1 MEKHIKILGILH
13 IVKGGL
19 YLLGALV
26 IFLVSGGV
34 TGLVGWFGEGS
45 DAAVAIPILGLIGAG
60 LTILLIVL
68 SVPSILAGWGLL
80 NFRNWARIL
89 TIVLSVLDLFN
100 IGLGTVLGIYGLWVL
115 LPTET
120 EALFRTGQARVA
132 VA

>member
-1 MEKHIKILGILH
+1 MEKHVKILGILH
-13 IVKGGL
+13 IIKGSL

-26 IFLVSGGV
+26 IFLVFGGV
-34 TGLVGWFGEGS
+34 TGLVGWFGDGD

-89 TIVLSVLDLFN
+89 TLVLSILDLFN

-115 LPTET
+115 LPSET
-120 EALFRTGQARVA
+120 ELLFRTSDARVA
-132 VA
+132 RA